1 MARAKSLFH
10 SANHAINTLARLAA
24 RNAVKEQ
31 PRADGVRLTLVPPRE
46 INEQAQRYL
55 ADHRDELYQ
64 LALERAK
71 HMGLIEGGPALSRME
86 RTLAPALP

>member
-1 MARAKSLFH
+1 MARAKSLFQ

-24 RNAVKEQ
+24 RNVVKEQ

-71 HMGLIEGGPALSRME
+71 HMGLIDQHPLAME
-86 RTLAPALP
+86 K